1 MEFIEIES
9 IEKINY
15 IGEVIDLSVE
25 DDESYNI
32 ENIIYSE

>member
-9 IEKINY
+9 IEKVSY
-15 IGEVIDLSVE
+15 IGEVIDLSVD

-32 ENIIYSE
+32 EFYYKSL